1 MPADTATLNH
11 VIGMSTHPAEGKEKY
26 ILAFKTSAWQ

>member
-11 VIGMSTHPAEGKEKY
+11 VIGKGNPSC
-26 ILAFKTSAWQ
+26 WR